1 MLYSKLV
8 QVYKELEKTTKKL
21 EKTEIIANFLKHVNK
36 EEIKNV
42 IHLLEGRIFP
52 GHDERKVG
60 MSSRLIL
67 KVIANSTGNSHEN
80 VEKLWKEIG
89 DLGKV
94 AQELI
99 KERKQ
104 LTLAKQELTINKV
117 MENIKKLATFEGK
130 GAVDRKV
137 QLVSEL
143 INSADPE
150 EARFIIAT
158 ILEELRVGV
167 STGLVR
173 DALAKVFEIDVKLV
187 EKAYNLT
194 TDYGD
199 VAELLKEQGA
209 KALEKVSLK
218 PGIPIKSMLSVLVES
233 VEEGFEDVG
242 KPAQLENKLDGF
254 RVQIHKI
261 NEDDIKI
268 FTRNLE
274 DVTKQF
280 PDVIKYVK
288 ENVKAKN
295 FIIDCEA
302 VAYDKKN
309 KKHLPFQTLSQR
321 IKRKY
326 NIEELAKKYP
336 IQLNIFDIIYYNDK
350 SLMDEPLKKRREIL
364 EKIVKE
370 KKDEVVLT
378 NKLVTDNIKKA
389 KEFFKN
395 ALKNGDEGV
404 MIKNLDAVYVPGR
417 YVGGWVKLKN
427 ILEPLDLVITGALF
441 GEGKRAKWLTSYFIA
456 CKSGKELL
464 EIGKVS
470 TGVKE
475 KAEGLTYKE
484 MTKMLKP
491 LIIKEEGKEVKVKPK
506 IIIEV
511 AYEEIQKSPSYSS
524 GYALRF
530 PRCLKLR
537 SDKPLDEISDL
548 NLINKIYNSQRA
560 KKV

>member
-1 MLYSKLV
+1 
-8 QVYKELEKTTKKL
+8 
-21 EKTEIIANFLKHVNK
+21 
-36 EEIKNV
+36 
-42 IHLLEGRIFP
+42 
-52 GHDERKVG
+52 
-60 MSSRLIL
+60 
-67 KVIANSTGNSHEN
+67 
-80 VEKLWKEIG
+80 
-89 DLGKV
+89 
-94 AQELI
+94 
-99 KERKQ
+99 
-104 LTLAKQELTINKV
+104 
-117 MENIKKLATFEGK
+117 
-130 GAVDRKV
+130 
-137 QLVSEL
+137 
-143 INSADPE
+143 
-150 EARFIIAT
+150 
-158 ILEELRVGV
+158 
-167 STGLVR
+167 
-173 DALAKVFEIDVKLV
+173 
-187 EKAYNLT
+187 
-194 TDYGD
+194 
-199 VAELLKEQGA
+199 
-209 KALEKVSLK
+209 
-218 PGIPIKSMLSVLVES
+218 
-233 VEEGFEDVG
+233 
-242 KPAQLENKLDGF
+242 
-254 RVQIHKI
+254 
-261 NEDDIKI
+261 
-268 FTRNLE
+268 
-274 DVTKQF
+274 
-280 PDVIKYVK
+280 
-288 ENVKAKN
+288 
-295 FIIDCEA
+295 
-302 VAYDKKN
+302 
-309 KKHLPFQTLSQR
+309 
-321 IKRKY
+321 
-326 NIEELAKKYP
+326 
-336 IQLNIFDIIYYNDK
+336 
-350 SLMDEPLKKRREIL
+350 MDEPLKKRREIL